1 MVSIRDSGK
10 RHAET
15 KRTPMPPDRAGEAMS
30 EKGGRR
36 RPWRKRRVR
45 HPGHPNGPGL
55 LTRAGRWFNRRTRN
69 QRIGMY
75 VGAGIFASIAVAA
88 LILLSPIASIV
99 VTPRIASAIEAK
111 LGPGYDVEIGSSR
124 VDVSPQGLD
133 IRLDKFKIRDASGV
147 SLLAVPSAAIG
158 LNGSMMFGGDI
169 SLRRLR
175 LTQPHL
181 TLRVEASGE
190 VALAGA
196 EGGPPLFSLPASDVP
211 QGAPAEIFGFI
222 AAADAVMRK
231 SGQLENFELAEILSA
246 DITIDDRRRGRI
258 EEVRQVDVRVI
269 RSADSLKASAASA
282 VPRDNWSLNAT
293 LTGKPGAERNFDL
306 GFENLSLARILYELM
321 RGKSP
326 ADFTG
331 QLFGHVYARLDAK
344 GAVPTAEARIDV
356 VGFSAVERE
365 KPEAR
370 MYVERTRLQ
379 MAWSGAERRL
389 RIAPFEV
396 FAQNSRFVLAGQARP
411 ADEAADRWDF
421 DINGTEQA
429 VPGSDP
435 ASHAL
440 RFDRIE
446 AQGRIERDARRI
458 VFDRAAVQGRLLSVA
473 GYGTFDFSGER
484 PMGDY
489 ALAGSRS
496 PIAAILRVWPGLV
509 APNALKWVTENVRG
523 GTIDELTI
531 AMRGPLGG
539 KMLHRDLALDAKFSG
554 AVVNYLNGAPPAVG
568 VHGRVHVADE
578 RMETIIDGGRVEVEG
593 SVPLSIGG
601 TRFSTADHRP
611 NPFIGE
617 LATNIEGPV
626 SAVGALMSAPRL
638 AQMAPGVAPL
648 MRGDGTVSILLTLA
662 GDYGKGAD
670 YSRLEPRINA
680 SLTGWSMAKA
690 LGGRDIDNGNFSL
703 NVEPTAASFRGDVR
717 LSGAPLAVEA
727 VVNRPSPTT
736 FGETVVRFSM
746 DPSKMKGFDT
756 EAVRIAGPI
765 SAELVQDAPGVL
777 TNSRLRA
784 DLSGA
789 TVKGPIGISKAA
801 GAAGQVSFGIQP
813 NGDNWRLA
821 NFVATG
827 SGIDIRGALDI
838 AKAGG
843 LASAQFTKFAAVPGD
858 DMRLD
863 IAKSGNT
870 YKVAAQGSA
879 FNAQTFLKDI
889 VSGEPEKRPLDID
902 LEAKFGTVVGHNGE
916 ALTGADFKVSRR
928 NNMTTG
934 FSLSGRLGGGGIE
947 AASAGQ
953 EPRTISLR
961 AADAGATLRFIDLY
975 RRMRGGE
982 LLLDVVPGDTSL
994 GKLRISGFQI
1004 VGDQQLASIASNR
1017 PEQRQANGTMTFTR
1031 LDSTFRVGGGRIL
1044 LDDFEVYGN
1053 ELGATMG
1060 GEINYAR
1067 DRVGISGT
1075 FVPAYA
1081 LNNLFGKLPL
1091 LGPILGGGSDGG
1103 LVGVT
1108 FAIDGPWSSPVMRVN
1123 PLSAV
1128 APGFLRKIFE
1138 FRNQNPADPSH
1149 PQQQYTPP
1157 NISGGRPQTR

>member
-1 MVSIRDSGK
+1 
-10 RHAET
+10 
-15 KRTPMPPDRAGEAMS
+15 MS

-45 HPGHPNGPGL
+45 HPGHPKRPGL
-55 LTRAGRWFNRRTRN
+55 LARAQKWFDRRTRS
-69 QRIGMY
+69 QRIAMH
-75 VGAGIFASIAVAA
+75 VGAGIFASVAVAA
-88 LILLSPIASIV
+88 LVLLSPIASV
-99 VTPRIASAIEAK
+99 FVTPRIASAIEAR
-111 LGPGYDVEIGSSR
+111 LGPGYDVQIGSSH

-133 IRLDKFKIRDASGV
+133 IRLNEFEIRDASGTR
-147 SLLAVPSAAIG
+147 LLAVPSAAIG
-158 LNGSMMFGGDI
+158 LNGTMIVGGDI

-181 TLRVEASGE
+181 TLRVETGGE
-190 VALAGA
+190 VTLAGA

-211 QGAPAEIFGFI
+211 PAAPAEIFGFI
-222 AAADAVMRK
+222 AASDALMRE
-231 SGQLENFELAEILSA
+231 SGPLRNFELAEILSA
-246 DITIDDRRRGRI
+246 DITIDDRRRERI
-258 EEVRQVDVRVI
+258 EKLGGIDVRIV
-269 RSADSLKASAASA
+269 RGPDSLKASASSA
-282 VPRDNWSLNAT
+282 VPHDNWSLNAT
-293 LTGKPGAERNFDL
+293 LTGKPGADRNFDL
-306 GFENLSLARILYELM
+306 GFENLSLPRILYELM

-331 QLFGHVYARLDAK
+331 QLFGHMYAKLDAK
-344 GAVPTAEARIDV
+344 GGVPAAEARVDV
-356 VGFSAVERE
+356 VGFSVVERE

-379 MAWSGAERRL
+379 IAWNGAEQRL

-396 FAQNSRFVLAGQARP
+396 FAQNSRFVLAGQAHP
-411 ADEAADRWDF
+411 ADDAADRWDF
-421 DINGTEQA
+421 DITGTEQP
-429 VPGSDP
+429 VPGADP
-435 ASHAL
+435 TSHAL

-446 AQGRIERDARRI
+446 AQGRVERTARRI
-458 VFDRAAVQGRLLSVA
+458 IFDRAAVQGRLLSIA

-484 PMGDY
+484 PMADY

-509 APNALKWVTENVRG
+509 APNALKWVNDNVHRG
-523 GTIDELTI
+523 MIEELTI

-539 KMLHRDLALDAKFSG
+539 RMLHRDLALDAKFSG

-593 SVPLSIGG
+593 SAPLSIGG

-611 NPFIGE
+611 NPFVGE

-626 SAVGALMSAPRL
+626 SAIGALMSAPRL

-662 GDYGKGAD
+662 GDYGKDAD
-670 YSRLEPRINA
+670 YSKLEPRINA

-690 LGGRDIDNGNFSL
+690 FGGRDIDNGNFSL
-703 NVEPTAASFRGDVR
+703 NVEPAAASFRGEVR

-736 FGETVVRFSM
+736 FGETVLRFSM

-756 EAVRIAGPI
+756 EALRIAGPI

-801 GAAGQVSFGIQP
+801 GAAGQVSFDIQP
-813 NGDNWRLA
+813 SGDNWRLD

-843 LASAQFTKFAAVPGD
+843 LASAQFTKFSAVPGD

-870 YKVAAQGSA
+870 YKIAAQGSA
-879 FNAQTFLKDI
+879 FNAQTFLKDV
-889 VSGEPEKRPLDID
+889 VSGEPEKRPLDFD
-902 LEAKFGTVVGHNGE
+902 LDAKFGTVLGHNGE
-916 ALTGADFKVSRR
+916 ALTGVGFKVSRR
-928 NNMTTG
+928 KNVTTG
-934 FSLSGRLGGGGIE
+934 LSLSGRLGSGGIE
-947 AASAGQ
+947 ADSAGQ

-961 AADAGATLRFIDLY
+961 AADAGAVLRFMDIY
-975 RRMRGGE
+975 KRMRGGQ
-982 LLLDVVPGDTSL
+982 LLLDVVPGDSSL
-994 GKLRISGFQI
+994 GKLRINSFQV
-1004 VGDQQLASIASNR
+1004 VGDQQLASVASNR
-1017 PEQRQANGTMTFTR
+1017 SEQRQANGTMTFTR
-1031 LDSTFRVGGGRIL
+1031 MDATFRLGGGRIL
-1044 LDDFEVYGN
+1044 IDDFEVYGN

-1060 GEINYAR
+1060 GEINYAQ

-1138 FRNQNPADPSH
+1138 FRNQNPGDPNQQ
-1149 PQQQYTPP
+1149 QQQYSPS
-1157 NISGGRPQTR
+1157 NISGGRPQNPAR